1 MPDYD
6 LPKVSQLLGISVY
19 DFSSENLGSPFPNY
33 HKKVC
38 FANIEVHFSTT
49 HSNAL
54 INLSGQAC
62 RQYEEYMNKGE
73 GWQWQKFLKT
83 IIELNGKI
91 TRIDL
96 ALDIFD
102 DLSPSVKTIQD
113 YIKRGQLS
121 TKAHKFVEINSGRIS
136 DGVLTGFTIYIGSAP
151 QILRIY
157 DKANER
163 LVNADEIII
172 GKWIR
177 WELELTDKKAQQVA
191 VLIGEGKPLGYV
203 IRGILA
209 AHYSFK
215 TQNKKIEI
223 HNKSRLPKKEHK
235 TTRELQVDNYYRS
248 ISGEKIENLF
258 FKWMDLIADTDRI
271 GKLKKDELR
280 NMIKELMMYGSP
292 RTVYIGALFQQ
303 YNYKRPSTSKD
314 FNAFELLYL
323 GASLVASMKKDF
335 TGYDVDPEI
344 LLRMKI
350 TDIDSDQNRER
361 FRIAKENANKIIK
374 DGII

>member
-1 MPDYD
+1 MKRQSNECLIDFFRFSMPDYD
-6 LPKVSQLLGISVY
+6 LPKVAQLLGISIY
-19 DFSSENLGSPFPNY
+19 HFSSENLGSPFPNY

-151 QILRIY
+151 QVLRIY

-163 LVNADEIII
+163 LVNADEIIL

-223 HNKSRLPKKEHK
+223 HNKSRLPNMKWWDNFICQADKIPLRIKREKLTLIKKK
-235 TTRELQVDNYYRS
+235 SWL
-248 ISGEKIENLF
+248 EK
-258 FKWMDLIADTDRI
+258 
-271 GKLKKDELR
+271 
-280 NMIKELMMYGSP
+280 
-292 RTVYIGALFQQ
+292 
-303 YNYKRPSTSKD
+303 STSKSLAMVYQTLE
-314 FNAFELLYL
+314 NVHGIELAKVYL
-323 GASLVASMKKDF
+323 NELVQEGKEKFTEADKSMIEQRVIELSSEDN
-335 TGYDVDPEI
+335 Y
-344 LLRMKI
+344 
-350 TDIDSDQNRER
+350 
-361 FRIAKENANKIIK
+361 
-374 DGII
+374 

>member
-223 HNKSRLPKKEHK
+223 HNKSRLPNILIIPDPIA
-235 TTRELQVDNYYRS
+235 TARENWNKVVTVCNQKIACV
-248 ISGEKIENLF
+248 GEFICFFHFDETEKVILVSSLTLPEYDHVKRGIE
-258 FKWMDLIADTDRI
+258 IR
-271 GKLKKDELR
+271 
-280 NMIKELMMYGSP
+280 
-292 RTVYIGALFQQ
+292 
-303 YNYKRPSTSKD
+303 
-314 FNAFELLYL
+314 
-323 GASLVASMKKDF
+323 
-335 TGYDVDPEI
+335 
-344 LLRMKI
+344 
-350 TDIDSDQNRER
+350 
-361 FRIAKENANKIIK
+361 
-374 DGII
+374 